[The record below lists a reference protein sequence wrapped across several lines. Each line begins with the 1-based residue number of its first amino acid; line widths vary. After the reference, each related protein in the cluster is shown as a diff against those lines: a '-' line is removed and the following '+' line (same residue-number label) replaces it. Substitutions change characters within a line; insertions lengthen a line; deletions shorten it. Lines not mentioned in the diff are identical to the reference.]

1 MMPLHC
7 QLFATSQIG
16 LLFRSIHLVIYL
28 GIFVLVVLPMP
39 PLGFGRVSALLK
51 LLENQEYYLIY
62 SLIFSY

>member
-1 MMPLHC
+1 
-7 QLFATSQIG
+7 
-16 LLFRSIHLVIYL
+16 
-28 GIFVLVVLPMP
+28 LPMP